1 MDYKVFEHFAY
12 ACGVDIQVFNL
23 AGETLFASPSGLTG
37 FTSLLFEMLDCAGA
51 ERMSLLYSVYQAR
64 RFGGRYA
71 FIAPSGLTYCAS
83 PITAGGE
90 LTAGAVV
97 GPFLMVDYEEYLS
110 IDIVDRHR
118 PGEGALNALRAGIV
132 NVPIITPTQARAIN
146 EQLFICTIYYERL
159 PGLIPIPGENLSR
172 FARIFVPN
180 QGSADDAGQ
189 DGPLGG
195 ADAELGQKDRKDD
208 RFLPGIGIR
217 APVQATALA
226 YPLGKEDD
234 LLAAVSR
241 GDIRFASQ
249 VLNDILG
256 QILFHSGNDMEILR
270 ARVFELIVLLSR
282 AALKGGANIDAI
294 FGLKY
299 EILREIDA
307 LATADDIGPWLHG
320 VTRRFGQHVFDSA
333 GTKRSDIIHKAIDYV
348 NTHYM
353 KRVTLQDIADHVF
366 LSPTYF
372 SKVFKDE
379 TGQTPIGFLTTVRIE
394 AGKRLL
400 RDPGVNISDIPGLVG
415 FEDQSYFT
423 RVFKKMENL
432 TPADYRKKGQR

>member
-1 MDYKVFEHFAY
+1 MENQYTVFEHLAY

-23 AGETLFASPSGLTG
+23 AGETLFASPSELSG
-37 FTSLLFEMLDCAGA
+37 FTTQLFELLDCISA
-51 ERMSLLYSVYQAR
+51 ERMSLLYSFYQAR
-64 RFGGRYA
+64 RFDGRYA

-83 PITAGGE
+83 PIIARGE
-90 LTAGAVV
+90 LVAGAVA
-97 GPFLMVDYEEYLS
+97 GPFLMIDYDEYLA
-110 IDIVDRHR
+110 IDVIDRHK
-118 PGEGALNALRAGIV
+118 PDEAVVKALQAGIEK
-132 NVPIITPTQARAIN
+132 VPIITPTQARAIN
-146 EQLFICTIYYERL
+146 EQLFICTHYYERL
-159 PGLIPIPGENLSR
+159 PELSR
-172 FARIFVPN
+172 
-180 QGSADDAGQ
+180 
-189 DGPLGG
+189 
-195 ADAELGQKDRKDD
+195 
-208 RFLPGIGIR
+208 
-217 APVQATALA
+217 PVQTAAPA
-226 YPLGKEDD
+226 YPLDEEDD

-256 QILFHSGNDMEILR
+256 QILFHSGNDIEILR

-307 LATADDIGPWLHG
+307 LSTAEDIGPWLHG
-320 VTRRFGQHVFDSA
+320 VTRRFGQHVFDFA
-333 GTKRSDIIHKAIDYV
+333 GAKRSDIIQKAIDFV
-348 NTHYM
+348 NANYM
-353 KRVTLQDIADHVF
+353 KRITLQDMADYVF

-379 TGQTPIGFLTTVRIE
+379 TGQTPIGFLTAVRVE

-400 RDPGVNISDIPGLVG
+400 RNPEVSISDIPGMVG

-423 RVFKKMENL
+423 RVFKKTESQ
-432 TPADYRKKGQR
+432 TPADYRKRGGGRRG